1 MNCLWIGMVILSM
14 GCRLTTLLDVPRT
27 LEFLAYLGYHFYHDS
42 QLSAVHGQ
50 WEGRC
55 WRMWVVCGPLCVKH
69 IYFWTVVQC
78 FSFLLFF
85 ECIFKVKEGKKKIL
99 QAYIFLSL
107 PFFQYCTTTS
117 FLLFHFFKFVDCLF
131 SFIFYFQWLETRRL
145 TWKSAKLPEMSS
157 AAMF

>member
-1 MNCLWIGMVILSM
+1 MNGLWIGILSV

-50 WEGRC
+50 WEGRW
-55 WRMWVVCGPLCVKH
+55 WRLWVVCGPLCVKH

-85 ECIFKVKEGKKKIL
+85 ERIFKLKEIKKSFKLIFFFHSHSFSTVQL
-99 QAYIFLSL
+99 QVFFFSTFLSL
-107 PFFQYCTTTS
+107 
-117 FLLFHFFKFVDCLF
+117 LFI
-131 SFIFYFQWLETRRL
+131 FIFYFQWLETRRL